1 MKAGRW
7 TMLVQTNQATAQN
20 QSNMSV
26 SQAPRAAAPRRA
38 MLVFCSTAAFRRRV
52 ALSLSLSRRSIS
64 LNMSRAAG
72 ARMMACQVDG
82 KQY

>member
-7 TMLVQTNQATAQN
+7 PMLVQTNQATAQN

-52 ALSLSLSRRSIS
+52 LVL
-64 LNMSRAAG
+64 G
-72 ARMMACQVDG
+72 ANGFIGSHVASPL
-82 KQY
+82 